1 MGVRNITPVMKRLQS
16 YKHLLAQELIA
27 VNLYTAVHV
36 ILVNTPDL
44 LIQKQAYSSGPIA
57 KKKNHKSVI
66 LIQVSLYTRDAS

>member
-1 MGVRNITPVMKRLQS
+1 MKRLQS

-57 KKKNHKSVI
+57 QKKKNLKSVI
-66 LIQVSLYTRDAS
+66 LIQVSLYTRDVS